1 MNSCFLDGL
10 SLLGLRGLT
19 CWAISRVKL
28 PKSFVAVNLSDAFSW
43 PKHSDDDS
51 EEGGLQMKTL
61 QRAKSG
67 EQQASTTAAQ
77 DLVTAISEAAMAAEE
92 DVPRV

>member
-1 MNSCFLDGL
+1 M
-10 SLLGLRGLT
+10 
-19 CWAISRVKL
+19 KL

-43 PKHSDDDS
+43 PKQQSEDDS

-61 QRAKSG
+61 ERVKGTETDHHHRTS
-67 EQQASTTAAQ
+67 TAAQ
-77 DLVTAISEAAMAAEE
+77 DLVTAISEGAMAAEE

>member
-1 MNSCFLDGL
+1 M
-10 SLLGLRGLT
+10 
-19 CWAISRVKL
+19 KL

-43 PKHSDDDS
+43 PKLHSEDDS

-61 QRAKSG
+61 ERAKAGGADSDHP
-67 EQQASTTAAQ
+67 QTAAQ
-77 DLVTAISEAAMAAEE
+77 DLVTAISEAAMVAEE

>member
-1 MNSCFLDGL
+1 M
-10 SLLGLRGLT
+10 
-19 CWAISRVKL
+19 KL

-61 QRAKSG
+61 ERAKSG
-67 EQQASTTAAQ
+67 EQASTTAAQ
-77 DLVTAISEAAMAAEE
+77 DLVTAISKAAMAAED
-92 DVPRV
+92 DVLRV